1 MAIVADSH
9 HPLAFTFGILGNL
22 ISAMVYLSPVPTFY
36 RIYRKKSTEGFHSV
50 PYLVA
55 LFSSM
60 LWFYYAL
67 VKTNAMMLITINSFG
82 SFVEIIYI
90 VMFVVYAPKEAR
102 KLTVKLF
109 GIMNVGLFTMI
120 LIVSHFLVGSAYR
133 VPILGWINVA
143 ISTGVFVA
151 PLSIVAQV
159 IRTRSVEFMPFG
171 LSFFLTLSA
180 VMWFAYGLLLKDI
193 CVVIPN
199 VLGFVLGLLQILLY
213 GICRNREQVII
224 DDHEKKLPA
233 ATHENVKN
241 IVIIATLAASE
252 VHPVD
257 DQPNNCNNDTDVNN
271 NAAVRDAKEHERT
284 DDHRHVENASVELQP
299 NETSS
304 AV

>member
-22 ISAMVYLSPVPTFY
+22 ISTMVYLSPVPTFY

-60 LWFYYAL
+60 LWLYYAL
-67 VKTNAMMLITINSFG
+67 VKKNAMMLITINSFG

-120 LIVSHFLVGSAYR
+120 LVVSHFLVGSAYR

-143 ISTGVFVA
+143 ISTSVFVA

-180 VMWFAYGLLLKDI
+180 VIWFAYGYLLKDI
-193 CVVIPN
+193 CVAIPN
-199 VLGFVLGLLQILLY
+199 FLGFVLGLLQMLLY
-213 GICRNREQVII
+213 GIYRNREQVII
-224 DDHEKKLPA
+224 DDHEKKLPGA
-233 ATHENVKN
+233 IHEDVKN

-257 DQPNNCNNDTDVNN
+257 DQPNNRNNDTDVNN
-271 NAAVRDAKEHERT
+271 NAAVRDAKEQEQT

-299 NETSS
+299 NETSY

>member
-22 ISAMVYLSPVPTFY
+22 ISTMVYLSPVPTFY

-60 LWFYYAL
+60 LWLYYAL
-67 VKTNAMMLITINSFG
+67 LKKNAMMLITINSFG
-82 SFVEIIYI
+82 GFAEIIYI

-120 LIVSHFLVGSAYR
+120 LVVSHFLVGSAYR

-143 ISTGVFVA
+143 ISTSVFVA

-180 VMWFAYGLLLKDI
+180 VIWFAYGYLLKDI
-193 CVVIPN
+193 CVAIPN
-199 VLGFVLGLLQILLY
+199 FLGFVLGLLQMLLY
-213 GICRNREQVII
+213 GIYRNREQVII
-224 DDHEKKLPA
+224 DDHEKKLPG
-233 ATHENVKN
+233 ATHEDVKN

-257 DQPNNCNNDTDVNN
+257 DQPNNRNNDTDVNN
-271 NAAVRDAKEHERT
+271 NAAVRDAKEHEQT

-299 NETSS
+299 NETSY